1 MMGEP
6 PEADITLANHAAE
19 IGGVFQGQVLRAG
32 ELDDLVDSAKSR
44 IRGVRL
50 QLHYRTEGRGTPF
63 TEISDEGEYKADE
76 FGRINTT
83 FELRVPRDGP
93 ISYDGSL
100 IRVIWEIEVR
110 VDIKRGFDTKDEI
123 PVLVLPTDGWGIYQG
138 PHPYR
143 RP

>member
-1 MMGEP
+1 MIDGIP
-6 PEADITLANHAAE
+6 DVDITLANDATE
-19 IGGVFQGQVLRAG
+19 IGGVFQGQLIRVG
-32 ELDDLVDSAKSR
+32 ELDDLVDRGQSR
-44 IRGVRL
+44 TRGIRL
-50 QLHYRTEGRGTPF
+50 QLRYRTEGRGTTF
-63 TEISDEGEYKADE
+63 TEIADEGECEADE
-76 FGRINTT
+76 FGRINAT
-83 FELRVPRDGP
+83 FELQVPRDGP

-123 PVLVLPTDGWGIYQG
+123 PVLVLPTNGWGIYQG